1 MLPPFAGR
9 DPHVPGDSCFR
20 TAGCGREVVLRERS
34 GSYHV
39 VRNMPPQAEADA
51 LGEKVMDV
59 IARTQK
65 LPREKVTLD
74 STFEQLNI
82 DSLDGINIVFEL
94 EKEFGIDIPDDGVA
108 KLRNV
113 GDTVQGVRELLE
125 KKHQPVTSEP
135 A

>member
-1 MLPPFAGR
+1 
-9 DPHVPGDSCFR
+9 
-20 TAGCGREVVLRERS
+20 
-34 GSYHV
+34 
-39 VRNMPPQAEADA
+39 MPPQAEADA